1 METISLYWATAERSY
16 EEIENQFSRYTSEQ
30 LKNLLINTHYN
41 KFLRKFADY
50 DEGGE
55 DLHNCGKRLPYIG
68 WYWRDVDFA
77 EKTIPIG
84 ICREEFT
91 GIIVNNKWDYDERLL
106 TEQEADH
113 LIFLIDEAFKLSCE
127 GGCCREIRENT
138 ELAIDKIWTWM
149 QTLEIKKGSTK

>member
-1 METISLYWATAERSY
+1 METISLYWATAGRSHK
-16 EEIENQFSRYTSEQ
+16 EIEDQFSRYTPEE

-41 KFLRKFADY
+41 NFMRKFADY
-50 DEGGE
+50 DEDE
-55 DLHNCGKRLPYIG
+55 KDLRDFGKRIPYIG
-68 WYWRDVDFA
+68 WFWRDVNFA
-77 EKTIPIG
+77 EKTVPIG
-84 ICREEFT
+84 DGDFI
-91 GIIVNNKWDYDERLL
+91 GIIINNKWGYNERLL